1 MKLSIKEVIRLLG
14 ETQSLMASE
23 IFYNSEWDEYTDEQL
38 KEEGIS
44 SQLELYT
51 ALDEAMTHLND
62 IAPYEKENLLYKISL
77 SDKEST
83 QGFQLYDVSYKGE
96 IIGTCSVKPLLKESV
111 DIYEIEKNGFTFIE
125 SCNLTTLFKGGK

>member
-1 MKLSIKEVIRLLG
+1 MKLSIREVIRLLG

-51 ALDEAMTHLND
+51 ALEEARVHLND

-77 SDKEST
+77 SDKESK
-83 QGFQLYDVSYKGE
+83 QGFQLYDVSYEGK
-96 IIGTCSVKPLLKESV
+96 IIGTCSVKPLIKESV
-111 DIYEIEKNGFTFIE
+111 DIYEIEKNGFTFIK
-125 SCNLTTLFKGGK
+125 SCNLTNLFKGGK

>member
-14 ETQSLMASE
+14 EIESLMASD
-23 IFYNSEWDEYTDEQL
+23 IFYNLEWDEYTDEEL

-51 ALDEAMTHLND
+51 ALEEARVHLND
-62 IAPYEKENLLYKISL
+62 IAPYEKETLLYKISL
-77 SDKEST
+77 SDEEST

-125 SCNLTTLFKGGK
+125 SCNLTNLFKGGK